1 MKSLPHSS
9 QIDPA
14 AIDASKTLFE
24 NQVLTMKEAAALMQ
38 VSVRTIQKRIAHGTI
53 PHKRIG
59 KCIRFSRNQL
69 LAWVAK
75 GE

>member
-1 MKSLPHSS
+1 MKSLPRTS
-9 QIDPA
+9 QIDPT

-38 VSVRTIQKRIAHGTI
+38 VSVRTIQKRIANGTI

-59 KCIRFSRNQL
+59 KCIRFSRDQL